1 MIRGVAQ
8 GSYPYEQRDF
18 SGSAELYTV
27 EYRLFQYC
35 LHWKCPYHGHSLIS
49 LDIWDIYP
57 IWKADLRLCLTSPM
71 YLQAQHKHRTQ
82 IYCCGTQQSS
92 TSMFTREKYCVFSAS
107 KGGGEKGASKFGQIH
122 PLHMPPHHRLYAK
135 LIYFTQVGSG
145 HPMLHSYGGQRLQRK
160 LVDLQCSFGSLAS

>member
-1 MIRGVAQ
+1 M

-92 TSMFTREKYCVFSAS
+92 TSMFTRPYIRKILCFQCQQRWWG
-107 KGGGEKGASKFGQIH
+107 KGCFQIW
-122 PLHMPPHHRLYAK
+122 LDSPPTHATTSQAVCK
-135 LIYFTQVGSG
+135 
-145 HPMLHSYGGQRLQRK
+145 
-160 LVDLQCSFGSLAS
+160 VDLFHSGRLRTSYATQLWWLEATKKAS